1 MSALSYFD
9 EIIRCI
15 YSRHIVKFRKL
26 VSGATYLGAKIFQ
39 ISFLR
44 GLFVEVL
51 VLKENLHCKGGW
63 IYTLKKDQPIFVS
76 SMQLNCAVIERVSSH

>member
-9 EIIRCI
+9 EISRCI
-15 YSRHIVKFRKL
+15 YSRHTVKFRKL

-51 VLKENLHCKGGW
+51 MLKENLHCKVGW
-63 IYTLKKDQPIFVS
+63 IYTLKKDQLIVVS
-76 SMQLNCAVIERVSSH
+76 PMQLNCAVIE